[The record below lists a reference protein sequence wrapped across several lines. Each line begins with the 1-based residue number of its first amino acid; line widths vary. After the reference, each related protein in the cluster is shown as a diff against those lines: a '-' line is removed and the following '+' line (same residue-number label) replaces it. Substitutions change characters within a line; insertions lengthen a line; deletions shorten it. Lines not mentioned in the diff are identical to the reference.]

1 MSEFIYH
8 QPKVL
13 LYMSGILF
21 GFCTRNNFDTIFY
34 TQEGGIDASSQIP
47 IVPRYGEHRGLIE
60 QIVMEAVKEH
70 LNRRQGTDNITRN
83 FLRFLT
89 SVCGL
94 IEVKFNLTLLD
105 GIILLFLDINRIFIH
120 IEFYRLIF

>member
-1 MSEFIYH
+1 MDI
-8 QPKVL
+8 
-13 LYMSGILF
+13 
-21 GFCTRNNFDTIFY
+21 
-34 TQEGGIDASSQIP
+34 ASSLP
-47 IVPRYGEHRGLIE
+47 VVPRYSDHRGLIE

-94 IEVKFNLTLLD
+94 IEVRMLVNYSALT
-105 GIILLFLDINRIFIH
+105 
-120 IEFYRLIF
+120 

>member
-1 MSEFIYH
+1 MDI
-8 QPKVL
+8 
-13 LYMSGILF
+13 
-21 GFCTRNNFDTIFY
+21 
-34 TQEGGIDASSQIP
+34 ASSLP
-47 IVPRYGEHRGLIE
+47 VVPRYSDHRGLIE

-94 IEVKFNLTLLD
+94 IEVRMLGHYSVLTKTGGPPGITQVFLYLL
-105 GIILLFLDINRIFIH
+105 
-120 IEFYRLIF
+120 

>member
-1 MSEFIYH
+1 M
-8 QPKVL
+8 
-13 LYMSGILF
+13 
-21 GFCTRNNFDTIFY
+21 
-34 TQEGGIDASSQIP
+34 P
-47 IVPRYGEHRGLIE
+47 IIPRYSDRRGLIE

-94 IEVKFNLTLLD
+94 IEVINKIGRAWQLTGD
-105 GIILLFLDINRIFIH
+105 SNIIICPM
-120 IEFYRLIF
+120 

>member
-1 MSEFIYH
+1 MSQFIYH
-8 QPKVL
+8 QTKAL
-13 LYMSGILF
+13 LKLILF

-94 IEVKFNLTLLD
+94 IEVNS
-105 GIILLFLDINRIFIH
+105 I
-120 IEFYRLIF
+120 

>member
-1 MSEFIYH
+1 MDLSSAV
-8 QPKVL
+8 PL
-13 LYMSGILF
+13 L
-21 GFCTRNNFDTIFY
+21 
-34 TQEGGIDASSQIP
+34 
-47 IVPRYGEHRGLIE
+47 PRYTDRRGLIE

-94 IEVKFNLTLLD
+94 IEVNSNFSKTYL
-105 GIILLFLDINRIFIH
+105 GFISVLCST
-120 IEFYRLIF
+120 RV

>member
-1 MSEFIYH
+1 MDN
-8 QPKVL
+8 PPAL
-13 LYMSGILF
+13 
-21 GFCTRNNFDTIFY
+21 
-34 TQEGGIDASSQIP
+34 QIRL
-47 IVPRYGEHRGLIE
+47 RYEEQRGLVE

-94 IEVKFNLTLLD
+94 IEVKT
-105 GIILLFLDINRIFIH
+105 
-120 IEFYRLIF
+120 

>member
-1 MSEFIYH
+1 
-8 QPKVL
+8 
-13 LYMSGILF
+13 MSGILF

-94 IEVKFNLTLLD
+94 IEVKFN
-105 GIILLFLDINRIFIH
+105 INSFVSNAFNIQGKRIFLFPARATFQMKRCQRKHYTQLKVQI
-120 IEFYRLIF
+120 